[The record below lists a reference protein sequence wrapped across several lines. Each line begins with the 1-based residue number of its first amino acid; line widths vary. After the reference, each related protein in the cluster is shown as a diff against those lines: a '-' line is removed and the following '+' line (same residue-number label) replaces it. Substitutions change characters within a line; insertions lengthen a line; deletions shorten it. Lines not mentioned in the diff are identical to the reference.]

1 MPAFLRSLFLLGAF
15 GLIGFGLFIG
25 DDLSDARWLTL
36 LAGAFVC
43 LILGTRVNLPVSMP
57 PFNRGLIR
65 TTLLLGCVFV
75 LLSAQLVRIQVIQQE
90 QIYYRTEADAN
101 GEVISNPRLYQQQLT
116 VQRGQILDRDGV
128 VLADTTMED
137 GIYYRSWPVESAHA
151 VTGYYSPNRYGSTGI
166 EATYEQELSGQT
178 GTNPIET
185 TVRDLLGREQ
195 AGANVELTI
204 DSELQTLAHN
214 SLAGNNGAIVVIDV
228 QTGETLVLA
237 SKPSVNPNT
246 LFVVDDA
253 TEADLYWDSIAND
266 EVNEPFV
273 TRANLGVYT
282 PGSTFKTITAGIA
295 INEGYAQPD
304 TVYEDDG
311 EITIDGRVLVENNR
325 PDTSRSDWTLREAIM
340 WSLNVVMAQ
349 VGLQIGPETF
359 WEYGPQLGF
368 GEKIPYDVPIAES
381 QLANDRE
388 FLNSDNALADTG
400 FGQGEIQMS
409 PIHMAMVGAMWAND
423 GTMMEPIL
431 VKQVTSPD
439 GTVLYQANPTVY
451 KQCVEP
457 ETAQAVESMM
467 VDVIQNGSAQH
478 GQWGSYTIGGKTGTA
493 ELGDGTTNSL
503 FIGFIGDPEP
513 RYAVAVVLEGNG
525 ADLPS
530 TVVMARDILVAT
542 IERRHD

>member
-15 GLIGFGLFIG
+15 GLIGFGLFVG
-25 DDLSDARWLTL
+25 DDLTDARWLTL
-36 LAGAFVC
+36 LAGALVLLVLC
-43 LILGTRVNLPVSMP
+43 TRVSLPPAMA

-65 TTLLLGCVFV
+65 TTMLLACVFI

-90 QIYYRTEADAN
+90 QIYFRSEADAN

-116 VQRGQILDRDGV
+116 VQRGQILDRNGV
-128 VLADTTMED
+128 VLADTTLQD
-137 GIYYRSWPVESAHA
+137 GIYYRSWPVESAHS
-151 VTGYYSPNRYGSTGI
+151 VTGYYSPNRYGMTGI
-166 EATYEQELSGQT
+166 EATYEQELSGQA

-204 DSELQTLAHN
+204 DADLQTLAYN
-214 SLAGNNGAIVVIDV
+214 SLGGNNGAIVVIDI

-253 TEADLYWDSIAND
+253 TAADAYWDTISTD
-266 EVNEPFV
+266 EVNKPFV

-282 PGSTFKTITAGIA
+282 PGSTFKTVTAGIA
-295 INEGYAQPD
+295 INEGYAEPD
-304 TVYEDDG
+304 TVYEDNG

-325 PDTSRSDWTLREAIM
+325 PDNSRSEWTLREAVM

-349 VGLQIGPETF
+349 VGLQIGPETY

-368 GEKIPYDVPIAES
+368 GEQIPYDVPIAES
-381 QLANDRE
+381 QLANDQD
-388 FLNSDNALADTG
+388 FLNSQNALADTG
-400 FGQGEIQMS
+400 FGQGEILMS
-409 PIHMAMVGAMWAND
+409 PMHMAMVGAMWAND

-431 VKQVTSPD
+431 VKQVTAPD
-439 GTVLYQANPTVY
+439 GTVLFQAEPMVY

-467 VDVIQNGSAQH
+467 IDVIQNGSAQH
-478 GQWGSYTIGGKTGTA
+478 GQWGGYTIGGKTGTA

-513 RYAVAVVLEGNG
+513 RYAIAVVLEGNG
-525 ADLPS
+525 GDLPS
-530 TVVMARDILVAT
+530 AVIMARDILVAT
-542 IERRHD
+542 IERRDD

>member
-1 MPAFLRSLFLLGAF
+1 MHAFLRTIFLLGAF
-15 GLIGFGLFIG
+15 GLIGFGLFVG
-25 DDLSDARWLTL
+25 DDLTDARWLTL

-43 LILGTRVNLPVSMP
+43 LILGTRINLPASLP

-65 TTLLLGCVFV
+65 TTMLLGCVFV

-90 QIYYRTEADAN
+90 QIYFRTEADAN

-116 VQRGQILDRDGV
+116 VQRGQIVDRNGV
-128 VLADTTMED
+128 VLADTTLQD
-137 GIYYRSWPVESAHA
+137 GVYYRSWPIESAYS

-204 DSELQTLAHN
+204 DSDIQTLAYN
-214 SLAGNNGAIVVIDV
+214 SLGSNNGAIVVIDV

-246 LFVVDDA
+246 LFVVNDA
-253 TEADLYWDSIAND
+253 TEADAYWNSIAND
-266 EVNEPFV
+266 ELNKPFV

-282 PGSTFKTITAGIA
+282 PGSTFKTVTAGIA
-295 INEGYAQPD
+295 INEGYAEPD
-304 TVYEDDG
+304 TVYQDNG

-325 PDTSRSDWTLREAIM
+325 PDNSRSDWTLREAIM

-349 VGLQIGPETF
+349 VGLQIGPDTY

-368 GEKIPYDVPIAES
+368 GERIPYDVPIAES
-381 QLANDRE
+381 QLANDKE
-388 FLNSDNALADTG
+388 FLTSQNALADTG
-400 FGQGEIQMS
+400 FGQGQIQMS
-409 PIHMAMVGAMWAND
+409 PVHMAMVGAMWAND
-423 GTMMEPIL
+423 GAMMEPTL
-431 VKQVTSPD
+431 VKQVTAPD
-439 GTVLYQANPTVY
+439 GSVLYQSNPTVY
-451 KQCVEP
+451 KRCVEP
-457 ETAQAVESMM
+457 GTAQAVESMM
-467 VDVIQNGSAQH
+467 VDVIQSGSAQH
-478 GQWGSYTIGGKTGTA
+478 GQWGGYTIGGKTGTA

-513 RYAVAVVLEGNG
+513 RYAIAVVLEGNG

-530 TVVMARDILVAT
+530 TVIMARDILVAT
-542 IERRHD
+542 IERRDD